1 MSKSFIKTLC
11 LLFLLAF
18 AAAPSLK
25 AQAAKVTV
33 SGTIVDDSG
42 EPVIGAAVMDPNSPG
57 TGVITDVDGNYSIS
71 VPAGTTLM
79 VSYLSYKEISFVV
92 PDKDARMDFAMEPEE
107 NVLNDV
113 VVVGYGVQKK
123 VNMTGSVSMV
133 NFDEKVTS
141 RPLMN
146 VSQAL
151 SGMSSGV
158 SVTQSSGQ
166 PGSEST
172 IRIRGNGTLNDNN
185 PLVLVD
191 GIEYSID
198 NVNPQDIASISVLK
212 DASSTA
218 IYGSRAANGVIL
230 VTTKTGASREGVSKI
245 SYSFNGVVQFPS
257 MGGLGF
263 VSDYAEYMQ
272 LFNESAENVGRFHVF
287 TDKSI
292 ADWKIA
298 KAFPNNTNE
307 YGVPNYIAYP
317 NTDWFAELFHPAFSQ
332 IHNISLEVGSEK
344 VNALVSFGFT
354 DDKGVMNNKNLDTGT
369 QKFNVR
375 VNLESKLTKWLT
387 VGARV
392 FGQKQSYGMSD
403 VKYGFNMLS
412 ATTPGVI
419 IGEYN
424 KWGKKVLFE
433 ENNNANNIFASMAAV
448 EGTNDVYRLNST
460 LYAKARLF
468 DGLFLELTGNYTPT
482 FTDIVS
488 RDTEKRFWDWPTDT
502 FYQST
507 ALQNAEITHS
517 SSKENRLNGEALL
530 RYNKTF
536 AEKHDFGALLGFS
549 INTYKYKFNSN
560 TKKGRPDWNITE
572 LSAYT
577 TDNGSDSS
585 TSEWGLMSAFGRVNY
600 AYAGKYLAEANLRA
614 DGSSRFSPEKRWGFF
629 PSFSLGWR
637 LSEEEWMRE
646 SRKCLS
652 NLKLR
657 ASWGVTGNNN
667 SGNYAWQSTYS
678 AVNVV
683 SAGIPTN
690 GLVIT
695 AFGNSNLVWETTYT
709 GDVGLDL
716 GFFDNRLTAEL
727 DGYIKDTD
735 GILYIPTTHVTMG
748 MATGS
753 YANLAAVRNTGAE
766 LTLGW
771 RNSVGR
777 DFSYNVGFNLSY
789 NVAVVTKYQ
798 GGLQKGWKVDAHG
811 NKIEFINNLGDVG
824 QDASSKFGGYILE
837 GHLLGDQYILPLYH
851 GSGQG
856 YTSGDVDVHAGPVDG
871 MIRTETDLNW
881 VQAMIDQGYSFRG
894 VRELSPTSLWYGDLI
909 YEDSNG
915 DGDYGEVNDKRF
927 TGHSSTPKF
936 TLGMNLGFTW
946 KNLSFSM
953 VLSGAFGFWLN
964 WNAGFYNDTKIQS
977 GYGISSRI
985 AKDHYTAA
993 TPNATYPRLTLDS
1006 SYGNSQLSEFYHYK
1020 GDYLKIK
1027 NIMIGYSLPEEWMQK
1042 AHMKG
1047 LRIFVNGENLVTFTA
1062 FPGLDPEMGTK
1073 IGYPLMRSVSLGAQI
1088 TL

>member
-1 MSKSFIKTLC
+1 M
-11 LLFLLAF
+11 LLVLAF
-18 AAAPSLK
+18 ASAPSLR
-25 AQAAKVTV
+25 AQVAKVTI
-33 SGTIVDDSG
+33 SGTIVDDFG
-42 EPVIGAAVMDPNSPG
+42 EPVIGAAVMDPASPT
-57 TGVITDVDGNYSIS
+57 TGVITDIDGKYSINATVGS
-71 VPAGTTLM
+71 TLV
-79 VSYLSYKEISFVV
+79 VSYLSYKDISFVV
-92 PDKDARMDFAMEPEE
+92 PAQDSEMNFAMEQES
-107 NVLNDV
+107 NVLDDV

-123 VNMTGSVSMV
+123 VNLTGSVSTV
-133 NFDEKVTS
+133 NFDEAVTS

-172 IRIRGNGTLNDNN
+172 IRIRGNGTLNNNN

-191 GIEYSID
+191 GIEYSMD
-198 NVNPQDIASISVLK
+198 NVNPQDIASITVLK

-230 VTTKTGASREGVSKI
+230 ITTKTGASREGNFKI
-245 SYSFNGVVQFPS
+245 SYSFNGVMQFPS
-257 MGGLGF
+257 IGGLGF

-272 LFNESAENVGRFHVF
+272 LYNEAAENVGRFHVF

-298 KAFPNNTNE
+298 KAFPEATNE
-307 YGVPNYIAYP
+307 FGVANSIAYP
-317 NTDWFAELFHPAFSQ
+317 NTDWFKELFHPAFSQ
-332 IHNISLEVGSEK
+332 IHNMSLEVGSEK

-369 QKFNVR
+369 NKFNVR
-375 VNLESKLTKWLT
+375 VNLETKLTNWLT
-387 VGARV
+387 VGTRI

-403 VKYGFNMLS
+403 VKRGFSMLS

-424 KWGKKVLFE
+424 KWGRKVLLE
-433 ENNNANNIFASMAAV
+433 ENNNANNIFATMAAV
-448 EGTNDVYRLNST
+448 EGSNDVYRLNAT
-460 LYAKARLF
+460 LYAKARLI
-468 DGLFLELTGNYTPT
+468 DGLFLEFTGNYTPT
-482 FTDIVS
+482 FTDIIS
-488 RDTEKRFWDWPTDT
+488 RDTEKRYWDWTNDT

-507 ALQNAEITHS
+507 ALGNAEITHS
-517 SSKENRLNGEALL
+517 SSKEIRMNGEALL

-536 AEKHDFGALLGFS
+536 AEKHDFGALLGYS
-549 INTYKYKFNSN
+549 LNTYKYTFNSN
-560 TKKGRPDWNITE
+560 TKRGRPDWNISE

-577 TDNGSDSS
+577 TDYGSDSS
-585 TSEWGLMSAFGRVNY
+585 TSEWGLMSFFGRVNY
-600 AYAGKYLAEANLRA
+600 AYASKYLAEANLRA
-614 DGSSRFSPEKRWGFF
+614 DGSSRFAPKKRWGFF

-637 LSEEEWMRE
+637 ISEENWMSG
-646 SRKCLS
+646 SRKWLS

-667 SGNYAWQSTYS
+667 SGNYAWQSTYN

-683 SAGIPTN
+683 SAGVPTT
-690 GLVIT
+690 GLVVT
-695 AFGNSNLVWETTYT
+695 AFGNTNLVWETTYT
-709 GDVGLDL
+709 GDIGMDL
-716 GFFDNRLTAEL
+716 GFFGNRLSAEI
-727 DGYIKDTD
+727 DGYIKNTD

-748 MATGS
+748 MASGS

-766 LTLGW
+766 ITLGW
-771 RNSVGR
+771 RDSVGR
-777 DFSYNVGFNLSY
+777 DFSYNVGLNLSY
-789 NVAVVTKYQ
+789 NIAVVSKYQ
-798 GGLQKGWKVDAHG
+798 GGLQKGWKVDADG
-811 NKIEFINNLGDVG
+811 NKIEFINNLGDVA
-824 QDASSKFGGYILE
+824 QDASSKFGGYVLE

-851 GSGQG
+851 GSGKG
-856 YTSGDVDVHAGPVDG
+856 YTTGEVDVHAGPVDG
-871 MIRTETDLNW
+871 MIRTETDMKW
-881 VQAMIDQGYSFRG
+881 VQAMIDQGYRFRG
-894 VRELSPTSLWYGDLI
+894 VGELSPTTLWYGDLI
-909 YEDSNG
+909 YADSNG

-927 TGHSSTPKF
+927 TGHSSAPKV
-936 TLGMNLGFTW
+936 TLGMNFGFNW
-946 KNLSFSM
+946 KNLSFSA

-964 WNAGFYNDTKIQS
+964 WNAGFYNDTKVQN

-985 AKDHYTAA
+985 ANDHYTAA

-1006 SYGNSQLSEFYHYK
+1006 AYGNSQLSEFYHYR

-1042 AHMKG
+1042 AH
-1047 LRIFVNGENLVTFTA
+1047 LRGVRVFVSGENLITFTA
-1062 FPGLDPEMGTK
+1062 FPGLDPEMGTS

>member
-1 MSKSFIKTLC
+1 MSKSFTKTLC

-18 AAAPSLK
+18 SFAPSLN
-25 AQAAKVTV
+25 AQGVKVTI
-33 SGTIVDDSG
+33 SGTIVDDLG
-42 EPVIGAAVMDPNSPG
+42 EPVIGAAVMDPDSPT
-57 TGVITDVDGNYSIS
+57 TGVITDYDGKYSIS
-71 VPAGTTLM
+71 APTGTTL
-79 VSYLSYKEISFVV
+79 VISFLSYKEISFVV
-92 PDKDARMDFAMEPEE
+92 PAQDAVMDFKMEQEA
-107 NVLNDV
+107 NLLDDV

-123 VNMTGSVSMV
+123 ANLTGSVSTV
-133 NFDEKVTS
+133 KFDEAVTS

-151 SGMSSGV
+151 AGMSSGV

-172 IRIRGNGTLNDNN
+172 IRIRGNGTLNNNN

-191 GIEYSID
+191 GIEYNID
-198 NVNPQDIASISVLK
+198 NVNPQDIASVTVLK

-230 VTTKTGASREGVSKI
+230 ITTKTGASSEGVSKI
-245 SYSFNGVVQFPS
+245 SYMFNGVMQFPS
-257 MGGLGF
+257 IGGLGF
-263 VSDYAEYMQ
+263 VSDYAEYMS
-272 LFNESAENVGRFHVF
+272 LFNEAAANVGRFNVF
-287 TDKSI
+287 TEKSI

-298 KAFPNNTNE
+298 KAFPDATNK
-307 YGVPNYIAYP
+307 YGVANSIAYP
-317 NTDWFAELFHPAFSQ
+317 NTDWFGELFHPAFSQ

-369 QKFNVR
+369 SKYNVR
-375 VNLESKLTKWLT
+375 VNLETKLTKWLT
-387 VGARV
+387 VGARI

-403 VKYGFNMLS
+403 IKRGFNLLS

-424 KWGKKVLFE
+424 KWGRKVLFE
-433 ENNNANNIFASMAAV
+433 ENDNANNIFATMAAQ
-448 EGTNDVYRLNST
+448 EGSNDVYRLNST
-460 LYAKARLF
+460 LYAKARII

-488 RDTEKRFWDWPTDT
+488 RDTERRYWDWTTNT

-507 ALQNAEITHS
+507 ALENAEITHS
-517 SSKENRLNGEALL
+517 FSKENRLNGEALL

-549 INTYKYKFNSN
+549 INSYKYTYNSN

-577 TDNGSDSS
+577 MDNGSDSS
-585 TSEWGLMSAFGRVNY
+585 TSEWGLMSYFGRVNY

-614 DGSSRFSPEKRWGFF
+614 DGSSRFAPEKRWGFF

-637 LSEEEWMRE
+637 ISEENWMSG
-646 SRKCLS
+646 SRKWLS

-678 AVNVV
+678 AINVV
-683 SAGIPTN
+683 STGIPTN

-695 AFGNSNLVWETTYT
+695 ALGNNNLVWETTRT
-709 GDVGLDL
+709 GDIGLDL
-716 GFFDNRLTAEL
+716 GFFGNRLTGEI
-727 DGYIKDTD
+727 DGYIKNTD
-735 GILYIPTTHVTMG
+735 GILYIPSTHVTMG
-748 MATGS
+748 MASGA
-753 YANLAAVRNTGAE
+753 YANLASVRNTGAE
-766 LTLGW
+766 FTVGW

-777 DFSYNVGFNLSY
+777 DFNYNIGLNLSY
-789 NVAVVTKYQ
+789 NIAVVTKYQ
-798 GGLQKGWKVDAHG
+798 GGLQKGWKVDAYG
-811 NKIEFINNLGDVG
+811 NKIEFVNNLGDVA

-851 GSGQG
+851 GSGEG
-856 YTSGDVDVHAGPVDG
+856 YTTGEVDVNAGPVDG
-871 MIRTETDLNW
+871 MIRTEKDMKW
-881 VQAMIDQGYSFRG
+881 VQAMIDQGYRFRG
-894 VRELSPTSLWYGDLI
+894 VGELSQTSLWYGDLI
-909 YEDSNG
+909 YADSNG

-927 TGHSSTPKF
+927 TGHSSSPKF
-936 TLGMNLGFTW
+936 TLGLNFGFTW
-946 KNLSFSM
+946 KNLSFSA

-964 WNAGFYNDTKIQS
+964 WNSGFYNDTKVQS
-977 GYGISSRI
+977 GYGISARI
-985 AKDHYTAA
+985 ANDHYTAD

-1006 SYGNSQLSEFYHYK
+1006 AYGNSQVSEFYHYK

-1027 NIMIGYSLPEEWMQK
+1027 NVMIGYSLPDRWMQK

-1047 LRIFVNGENLVTFTA
+1047 IRVFVSGENLFTFTA
-1062 FPGLDPEMGTK
+1062 FPGLDPEIGTK